1 MYLLSFIGEGYL
13 MEKKLAGE
21 LKSYLG
27 INIER
32 ESINKIINYVEIG
45 FINGN

>member
-1 MYLLSFIGEGYL
+1 
-13 MEKKLAGE
+13 MEKKSAGE

-32 ESINKIINYVEIG
+32 ESINKIVNYVEIG